1 MTDLHLTPLARSR
14 RTWTTASIAGL
25 LAVILAAS
33 LLVAVAIGS
42 TSLSLSEII
51 GALGDPLGSGPTHDI
66 VWLVRLPRTLLA
78 MCIGAALAV
87 AGVVM
92 QAIVKNPLADPYIL
106 GISSG
111 ASLGATLSIIVG
123 MGSLLGGNAV
133 GVFAFAGALAVSF
146 LVQLIANIGG
156 RADAVRLLLA
166 GMALSAVCS
175 AFTSLVVFLA
185 QDAQGLQRVTFWLMG
200 SVAGAKWENL
210 AVIGPVVIGVT
221 VFFLTQTR
229 ILNLMLLGDETALT
243 LGTDLN
249 RYRQVY
255 LVLSALAV
263 GMAVYAAGTIGFV
276 GLLIPHLVRML
287 CGTDHRRVLLFSA
300 QGGASFLIW
309 ADIAARTVLP
319 SGELPIG
326 ILISAVGAPAFIWLL
341 IRRTYGFGSM

>member
-1 MTDLHLTPLARSR
+1 MDR
-14 RTWTTASIAGL
+14 G
-25 LAVILAAS
+25 
-33 LLVAVAIGS
+33 
-42 TSLSLSEII
+42 
-51 GALGDPLGSGPTHDI
+51 
-66 VWLVRLPRTLLA
+66 
-78 MCIGAALAV
+78 
-87 AGVVM
+87 
-92 QAIVKNPLADPYIL
+92 LADPYIL